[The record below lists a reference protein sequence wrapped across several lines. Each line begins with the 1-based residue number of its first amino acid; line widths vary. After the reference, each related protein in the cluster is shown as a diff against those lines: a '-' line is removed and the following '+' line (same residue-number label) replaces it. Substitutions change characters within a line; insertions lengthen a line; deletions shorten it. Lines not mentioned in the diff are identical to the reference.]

1 MKFARVFQT
10 HHMLYFTHFPH
21 EAHLLFVISVHM
33 LNTHIYSMW
42 FYFQL
47 DFFHDSFISTC
58 IFFTYRAYAFN
69 FPYLVIFFFFVHV
82 FFFYMPYLLLSLLLL
97 HFYFFM
103 VITYNSHDIHFLE
116 ITPGISAYTV

>member
-58 IFFTYRAYAFN
+58 LFFTYRAYAFN
-69 FPYLVIFFFFVHV
+69 FPYLVIFFF
-82 FFFYMPYLLLSLLLL
+82 LSM
-97 HFYFFM
+97 YFFSTCLIYYCHCYFCIFIFLW